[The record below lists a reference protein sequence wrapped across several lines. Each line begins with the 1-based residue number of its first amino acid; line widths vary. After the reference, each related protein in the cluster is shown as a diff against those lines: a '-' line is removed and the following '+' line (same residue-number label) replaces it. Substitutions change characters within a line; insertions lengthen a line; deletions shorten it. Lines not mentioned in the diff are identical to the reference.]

1 MKFDPIL
8 LLTQST
14 WCCKYYGGPGAP
26 ERSRIIHH
34 RASNLKSYSRLPV
47 LCLFV
52 RLTTLWHCEPVPQ
65 RPELL
70 QWHQIL
76 NPLRYKGAPRLP
88 VLKSLWA
95 VPPCLPAC
103 TLHKC
108 PILINLFL
116 ANQKKKKKKKPLAT
130 PMSWDFSLPL
140 HPTPCQLSAIVLS
153 SFCSAAWL
161 FFYFLGSYNFQLLS

>member
-8 LLTQST
+8 LLAQST
-14 WCCKYYGGPGAP
+14 WCCKYYGGSGAP
-26 ERSRIIHH
+26 ERSRIIHR

-52 RLTTLWHCEPVPQ
+52 RLTTLWHYEPVPQ

-70 QWHQIL
+70 QRQHQIL

-95 VPPCLPAC
+95 APPCLPAC
-103 TLHKC
+103 ISHKC
-108 PILINLFL
+108 PILINLL
-116 ANQKKKKKKKPLAT
+116 LTYQKKKKPLAT
-130 PMSWDFSLPL
+130 PMSWDFLLPL
-140 HPTPCQLSAIVLS
+140 HPTPCQLCAIVLS
-153 SFCSAAWL
+153 SFCSAA
-161 FFYFLGSYNFQLLS
+161 